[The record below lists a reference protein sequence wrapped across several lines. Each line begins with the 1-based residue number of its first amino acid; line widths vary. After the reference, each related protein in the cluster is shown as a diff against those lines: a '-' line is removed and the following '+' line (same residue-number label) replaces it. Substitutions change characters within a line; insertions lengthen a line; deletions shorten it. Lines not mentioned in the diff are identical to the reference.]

1 MGILDSVA
9 KTVGTVAGAVSG
21 VVSSIVGEGTE
32 ENQQREQ
39 QQPPQ
44 PEAKRVS
51 PNVST
56 GTIKVQY
63 YKSFI
68 GQPAKQ
74 KNTVRGLGF
83 KHLNQ
88 TLVRPDNLATRG
100 VVNKVP
106 HLLRIVE

>member
-9 KTVGTVAGAVSG
+9 KTVGTVAGAVGG
-21 VVSSIVGEGTE
+21 VVSSIVGEGAE
-32 ENQQREQ
+32 ENQQRE
-39 QQPPQ
+39 QPPQ